1 MANILILGA
10 NGSIAT
16 VVEQV
21 LAVDKTQHHLTLFLR
36 HPEKLTTV
44 IPNSTIVQGDVTD
57 AAVLNNAM
65 TGQDIV
71 YANLLGT
78 DSSDQA
84 NAIIQ
89 AMRQNKVRR
98 LIWVSVLGIYD
109 EVPGAFGQWNKDMIF
124 DDYIAPYALAAS
136 AIEESKLDYTLIRP
150 AWYSNTH
157 EIDYELTQKGTP
169 FKGTEVSRDS
179 VASFITTLINNPQK
193 HVRESVGINRPQ
205 TDGDKPAWF

>member
-16 VVEQV
+16 VVEQALV
-21 LAVDKTQHHLTLFLR
+21 ADNTQHHLTLFLR
-36 HPEKLTTV
+36 HPEKLTAT
-44 IPNSTIVQGDVTD
+44 IPNSTVIQGDVTD
-57 AAVLNNAM
+57 SAALNNAM
-65 TGQDIV
+65 KNQDIV

-78 DSSDQA
+78 DSIDQA
-84 NAIIQ
+84 NTVIQ
-89 AMRQNKVRR
+89 AMQKNNVQR

-109 EVPGAFGQWNKDMIF
+109 EVPGAFGQWNKDMIL
-124 DDYIAPYALAAS
+124 DDYITPYALAAKS
-136 AIEESKLDYTLIRP
+136 IEASELDYTLIRP

-179 VASFITTLINNPQK
+179 VANFITTLINTPQQ
-193 HVRESVGINRPQ
+193 HIRESVGINRPN
-205 TDGDKPAWF
+205 TDGAKPAWF